1 MFKELRAFSTKIK
14 IIPNETII
22 DLSIKRTI
30 RFIVKDRLKKSELK
44 KEKIWKV
51 LADVKLSGY
60 ATFKTT

>member
-44 KEKIWKV
+44 KEKI
-51 LADVKLSGY
+51 
-60 ATFKTT
+60 